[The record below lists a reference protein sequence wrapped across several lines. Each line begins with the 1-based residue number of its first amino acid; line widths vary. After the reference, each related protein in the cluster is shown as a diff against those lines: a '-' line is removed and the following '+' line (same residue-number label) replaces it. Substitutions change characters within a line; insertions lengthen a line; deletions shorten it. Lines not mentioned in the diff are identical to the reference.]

1 MSGVQGLQLG
11 DKRFIISAKWWE
23 RWCQFVNYDDDAAV
37 ASGKLTNA
45 APSKINNLPLL
56 HISSDTKLD
65 ELMGGPL
72 RPQLKENYH
81 YVLLPQEVWDALL
94 CWYGGGP
101 AIARFVVEVGD
112 PTLGNAFKQVQVY
125 PVSGVFMTSTIIV
138 PSRNIVTIVCAFASL
153 FRSKL
158 MLKPRRSQRQA
169 NNQR

>member
-1 MSGVQGLQLG
+1 MSCFLVLFARVQGLQLG

-23 RWCQFVNYDDDAAV
+23 RWCQFVNYDDEDPSAP
-37 ASGKLTNA
+37 SSKLANA

-56 HISSDTKLD
+56 HVSPDATLD

-101 AIARFVVEVGD
+101 TIARFVVEVGD

-125 PVSGVFMTSTIIV
+125 PVSLAWHVYIAIWM
-138 PSRNIVTIVCAFASL
+138 
-153 FRSKL
+153 
-158 MLKPRRSQRQA
+158 PRDD
-169 NNQR
+169 